1 MKKTTLVLV
10 MSLLCAST
18 ALAIDSGNN
27 SVYID
32 QTNADQS
39 VTAITQSG
47 SGNNVGDRTNL
58 VTPSFVIDGNNMN
71 LTIEQD
77 GMNNSI
83 IGTFIGGDSTATISQ
98 IGSGNSLILNQGNFG
113 TNGGIMTISNSGDN
127 NSIILNMAISANTSN
142 YNYSA
147 SVIGNTNSIVSNM
160 NSKYIENTITVTGSN
175 NNFTTTQIG
184 ANGTPLIVGH
194 KIQSSIIGDTN
205 TVVITQ
211 NGTTTPNIVTL
222 NVTGNNTSTTI
233 IQH

>member
-1 MKKTTLVLV
+1 
-10 MSLLCAST
+10 
-18 ALAIDSGNN
+18 
-27 SVYID
+27 
-32 QTNADQS
+32 
-39 VTAITQSG
+39 
-47 SGNNVGDRTNL
+47 
-58 VTPSFVIDGNNMN
+58 
-71 LTIEQD
+71 
-77 GMNNSI
+77 
-83 IGTFIGGDSTATISQ
+83 
-98 IGSGNSLILNQGNFG
+98 
-113 TNGGIMTISNSGDN
+113 
-127 NSIILNMAISANTSN
+127 
-142 YNYSA
+142 
-147 SVIGNTNSIVSNM
+147 M